1 MEFSISLVYKVP
13 NNIQKWKKQLSTAT
27 TLFQSPNILSTPIIN
42 VNSPINTRLS
52 NICVIRG
59 ILQSLSLLSPTEII
73 FLTELDIFNDSFE
86 VLNLKVM
93 RRCGLIE
100 PITQNKCYLFHGL
113 EFFLKCV
120 VYTMFDAKQKFMQ
133 IKLEFIIHF
142 VTCGILDRL
151 RLGFYTFFFARSY
164 VSKIS

>member
-1 MEFSISLVYKVP
+1 MDFSISLVLKYQITTRNEKITP
-13 NNIQKWKKQLSTAT
+13 LYSAA

-52 NICVIRG
+52 NICIRG

-93 RRCGLIE
+93 RRCGSIE

-142 VTCGILDRL
+142 VV
-151 RLGFYTFFFARSY
+151 F
-164 VSKIS
+164 